1 MIKMNRI
8 VKTKIDVE
16 IYKKELKEKIKNS
29 DITEQD
35 IENHLMTIK
44 YLKHLRN
51 NMLVNAVESLFV
63 FLILYMILKGLP
75 LLIAFCATIII
86 VFSIISEFR
95 FYYKNIQYFYQL
107 NDQMNNIVNNNIKE

>member
-1 MIKMNRI
+1 M
-8 VKTKIDVE
+8 TFSHH
-16 IYKKELKEKIKNS
+16 YKPCTFSAGWLIKELKEKIKNS

-51 NMLVNAVESLFV
+51 NMLVNAVESLFG

-75 LLIAFCATIII
+75 LLIAFCATII

-95 FYYKNIQYFYQL
+95 FYYKNIF
-107 NDQMNNIVNNNIKE
+107 NS

>member
-51 NMLVNAVESLFV
+51 NMLVNAVESLFG

-86 VFSIISEFR
+86 FSIISEFR